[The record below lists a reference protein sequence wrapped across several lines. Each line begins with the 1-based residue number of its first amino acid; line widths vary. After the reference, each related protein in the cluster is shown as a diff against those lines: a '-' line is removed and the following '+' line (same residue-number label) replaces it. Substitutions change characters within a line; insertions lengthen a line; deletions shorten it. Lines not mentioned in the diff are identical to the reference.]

1 MGGAGR
7 WLLEQNLLFQQL
19 LNAPAVEIFFYHADD
34 FAIGRG
40 SVSCSALL

>member
-19 LNAPAVEIFFYHADD
+19 LNVPAVEIFYHADD